1 MGWAGDRS
9 TDTAPAP
16 HLCVQDGCS
25 KKEKRDAPPEQM
37 RQHIY
42 QANQHTHTHTNVN
55 SLGGSDLISDDP
67 MLIVVA
73 IVVMQVLAF
82 DSSSS
87 GTSTSTST
95 STTTRQHLSLRGS
108 FVDLRLCTETS
119 FQGELDCLSPRSLRV
134 SLT

>member
-1 MGWAGDRS
+1 MDAARKKREMRLLNKCDS
-9 TDTAPAP
+9 TFTK
-16 HLCVQDGCS
+16 QT
-25 KKEKRDAPPEQM
+25 
-37 RQHIY
+37 
-42 QANQHTHTHTNVN
+42 NTHTNVN

-87 GTSTSTST
+87 GTSTSTSTSTSTTTSTSTSTST